1 MAEENKELTKELK
14 KLNNNLE
21 ELKTSGKYL
30 IYSANPLKFGLF
42 NFIAGIFH
50 VLGTLFGYIVIFGAI
65 VYFLSQNNL
74 TKIISRWLE
83 NTLQQVRWERIIV
96 PQTNT
101 NQQLQNISPEQIENI
116 QQQLNVENMN

>member
-1 MAEENKELTKELK
+1 MAENNKELTKELK

-21 ELKTSGKYL
+21 EIKNSGKYL
-30 IYSANPLKFGLF
+30 VYSANPLKFGLF

-65 VYFLSQNNL
+65 VYFLSQNNI

-83 NTLQQVRWERIIV
+83 NTLQQVRWERVVV
-96 PQTNT
+96 PQNNS
-101 NQQLQNISPEQIENI
+101 NQQLQNISPEQIEGV
-116 QQQLNVENMN
+116 QKQLDNLK